1 MGKCPLARNLA
12 ALMVMTPAIL
22 SAGVGCKGTEG
33 RDVTKLVEFRSY
45 TLRPGVRPAFHR
57 RFVEQSLPM
66 LERWNID
73 AVAYGPSPQ
82 DENSYFLLRAYP
94 GLQDRERSEN
104 AFYASN
110 EWRNGPRE
118 AVLAD
123 IESYTTF
130 VLTLDAA
137 TLESL
142 RTAGH
147 KQLSTMEARMQRNDE
162 AATLTDR
169 ERLLKLNEDYIASY
183 LSSDAKWYR
192 EHLAEDFV
200 CIESDGSV
208 LDKAAFLVD
217 CSKGPDVASYN
228 LAETTIRLYGDTAL
242 VQARA
247 VFTRRDGSRGTSRY
261 TDVWV
266 RTPANQWKTVSAQ
279 ITRSAQ

>member
-1 MGKCPLARNLA
+1 MRKRGFTRSLTAFVA
-12 ALMVMTPAIL
+12 MTPLTLA
-22 SAGVGCKGTEG
+22 AGVGCKDAG
-33 RDVTKLVEFRSY
+33 RHEMTKLVEFRSY

-57 RFVEQSLPM
+57 RFVEESLPM
-66 LERWNID
+66 LQRWEID

-82 DENSYFLLRAYP
+82 DENSYFLIRAYP
-94 GLQDRERSEN
+94 GLQERERSEN
-104 AFYASN
+104 AFYGSD
-110 EWRNGPRE
+110 EWRSGPRE

-130 VLTLDAA
+130 VLTLDTA

-142 RTAGH
+142 RVAGRE
-147 KQLSTMEARMQRNDE
+147 QLNTIEAAMQRND
-162 AATLTDR
+162 ADTTTTDR
-169 ERLLKLNEDYIASY
+169 ERLLKLNEGYIASY
-183 LSSDAKWYR
+183 LNADVNWYR

-208 LDKAAFLVD
+208 LNKAAFLVD
-217 CSKGPDVASYN
+217 CAKGPDVASYN
-228 LAETTIRLYGDTAL
+228 LAETTVRVYGDTAL

-266 RTPANQWKTVSAQ
+266 RTTANKWTTVSAQ
-279 ITRSAQ
+279 ITRSAP